1 MENPYLEMVLRIQAK
16 ARENSTSFQ
25 TYKQGNDLLAEYG
38 LDSVDCP
45 LCNNTGTVQY
55 MKDGYLYSKECRC
68 MPERRY
74 NRRIK
79 NSGMADM
86 IGRYTFDSYQ
96 AQDKVRCAIKGRAL
110 EFCALNKDAWWYI
123 SGRAGSGK
131 THICVAMC
139 NKFAE
144 YGSDIRYMLW
154 RDEAVELKG
163 KTNEPEY
170 KERMDVLKTVQVLYI
185 DDFFKAGKKDGV
197 QKITEAD
204 INLAFELLN
213 ARYNNKALR
222 TIISSELSVK
232 DVLAID
238 EATGSRI
245 WERAW
250 KVRSPDENWRLK

>member
-1 MENPYLEMVLRIQAK
+1 MVLRIQAK
-16 ARENSTSFQ
+16 AKANMMICQ

-45 LCNNTGTVQY
+45 VCNNTGTVQY
-55 MKDGYLYSKECRC
+55 MKDGFMYSKECRC

-96 AQDKVRCAIKGRAL
+96 TPDERRKSIKEYAQV
-110 EFCALNKDAWWYI
+110 FCDAESGWWFV

-131 THICVAMC
+131 THICVAIC
-139 NKFAE
+139 NRLAE
-144 YGSDIRYMLW
+144 KGNDIRYMMW
-154 RDEAVELKG
+154 RDDATELKAIL
-163 KTNEPEY
+163 NEPEY
-170 KERMDVLKTVQVLYI
+170 KERMDVLKAVQVLYI
-185 DDFFKAGKKDGV
+185 DDFWKAGKQDGK
-197 QKITEAD
+197 QKITGAD
-204 INLAFELLN
+204 INVAFELLN
-213 ARYNNKALR
+213 ARYNNKNLR

-232 DVLAID
+232 EIMEID

-245 WERAW
+245 WERAM
-250 KVRSPDENWRLK
+250 KLRSPEENWRLK